1 MDLDTMLTEAAPAR
15 HLPLDGPDSPAAARL
30 YQQITAEPPAR
41 WASRRSRFALPA
53 LIAAAAAAAAAA
65 VVLALMPGSP
75 AARAHHAGQGG
86 TTLAAWTVIK
96 LQHGVLRVTIRELR
110 NPAGLW
116 SLLRADGVPANVQ
129 FLKHNFMPTTSTRD
143 LPKGCLNPRMSDQ
156 ANAELQARSCLST
169 RCRWGCRREH
179 PSVGHPTRNR
189 PLPEGMGGEPRH
201 TVRRRP
207 QPPDRPGPGHRPVH
221 WLDPG
226 SSSTRVR
233 THEHA

>member
-143 LPKGCLNPRMSDQ
+143 LPQGCLNPRMSDR
-156 ANAELQARSCLST
+156 ANAELQ
-169 RCRWGCRREH
+169 GKIM
-179 PSVGHPTRNR
+179 PID
-189 PLPEGMGGEPRH
+189 PLPVGG
-201 TVRRRP
+201 VAVNIRP
-207 QPPDRPGPGHRPVH
+207 SAIPHGIGLYLKAWAASPGTQSGAALSLQIDLVQATAQCTG
-221 WLDPG
+221 L
-226 SSSTRVR
+226 
-233 THEHA
+233 

>member
-15 HLPLDGPDSPAAARL
+15 HLPLDGPDSPAAVRL
-30 YQQITAEPPAR
+30 YQQITAEPPAG

-53 LIAAAAAAAAAA
+53 LIAAAAAAAAA
-65 VVLALMPGSP
+65 VLALALTPGSP

-129 FLKHNFMPTTSTRD
+129 FLNHYFMPTTSTRD
-143 LPKGCLNPRMSDQ
+143 LPKGCLNPRMSNR
-156 ANAELQARSCLST
+156 ANAELQ
-169 RCRWGCRREH
+169 GKIM
-179 PSVGHPTRNR
+179 PID
-189 PLPEGMGGEPRH
+189 PLP
-201 TVRRRP
+201 VRGIAVNIRP
-207 QPPDRPGPGHRPVH
+207 SAIPQGIGLYLKAWTASP
-221 WLDPG
+221 
-226 SSSTRVR
+226 STQSGAALSLQIDLVQATRQC
-233 THEHA
+233 TG

>member
-30 YQQITAEPPAR
+30 YQQIIAEPPAR

-143 LPKGCLNPRMSDQ
+143 LPNGCLNPRMSDQ
-156 ANAELQARSCLST
+156 ANAELQ
-169 RCRWGCRREH
+169 GKIM
-179 PSVGHPTRNR
+179 PID
-189 PLPEGMGGEPRH
+189 PLPVGG
-201 TVRRRP
+201 VAVNIRP
-207 QPPDRPGPGHRPVH
+207 SAIPHGIGLYLKAWAASPGTQSGAALSLQIDLVQATAQCT
-221 WLDPG
+221 G
-226 SSSTRVR
+226 S
-233 THEHA
+233 

>member
-53 LIAAAAAAAAAA
+53 LIAAAAAAATAA

-143 LPKGCLNPRMSDQ
+143 LPQGCLNPRMSDR
-156 ANAELQARSCLST
+156 ANAELQ
-169 RCRWGCRREH
+169 GKIM
-179 PSVGHPTRNR
+179 PID
-189 PLPEGMGGEPRH
+189 PLPVGG
-201 TVRRRP
+201 VAVNIRP
-207 QPPDRPGPGHRPVH
+207 SAIPHGIGLYLKAWAASPGTQSGAALSLQIDLVQATAQCT
-221 WLDPG
+221 G
-226 SSSTRVR
+226 
-233 THEHA
+233 

>member
-30 YQQITAEPPAR
+30 YQQITAQPPAR

-156 ANAELQARSCLST
+156 ANAELQVKIM
-169 RCRWGCRREH
+169 
-179 PSVGHPTRNR
+179 PID
-189 PLPEGMGGEPRH
+189 PLPVGG
-201 TVRRRP
+201 VAVNIRP
-207 QPPDRPGPGHRPVH
+207 SAIPHGIGLYLKAWAASPGTQSGAALSLQIDLVQATAQCTG
-221 WLDPG
+221 L
-226 SSSTRVR
+226 
-233 THEHA
+233 